1 MIILGLVVGIV
12 IGLVIGH
19 KIASTQCEE
28 ERARAQLVTKSAQ
41 ALWMQELDR
50 SKEAMALAAQL
61 REDNIRL
68 LNEKFK
74 ENAETQG
81 ES

>member
-1 MIILGLVVGIV
+1 MIIAGLAIGFVL
-12 IGLVIGH
+12 GLVIGH

-41 ALWMQELDR
+41 TLWMQELER
-50 SKEAMALAAQL
+50 ANEAVNLAAQL